1 MLSDLIRPLA
11 YLSIQHPTRLPQRV
25 NWQLPLAI
33 TLLITWAVVG
43 GDLPVN
49 FFGDKGVLDRLL
61 NFVQTLVGF
70 YIAALAAVASF
81 NSPHLDK
88 VMPLPAPTMV
98 INYGGGRQEVK
109 ATRRRFLS
117 AMFAYLTALSFVF
130 SMAAIAVLSVGS
142 GLASVINPAVA
153 KVLKVGLMFGFTFA
167 TMQLICITFWGLY
180 YLGERMLTPD

>member
-1 MLSDLIRPLA
+1 MLTDLIRPFA
-11 YLSIQHPTRLPQRV
+11 YLTIEHPSRLPRRV
-25 NWQLPLAI
+25 NWHLPLAL
-33 TLLITWAVVG
+33 TLLITWGVVG
-43 GDLPVN
+43 GDLPIN

-61 NFVQTLVGF
+61 AFVQTLVGF

-88 VMPLPAPTMV
+88 IMPLPAPTMV

-117 AMFAYLTALSFVF
+117 SMFAYLTALSFLF
-130 SMAAIAVLSVGS
+130 SISAIVVLSVGS
-142 GLASVINPAVA
+142 AVA
-153 KVLKVGLMFGFTFA
+153 TVFSSSLVQALKVVLMFCFTFGIV
-167 TMQLICITFWGLY
+167 QLICITFWGLY